1 MKKLFFLLLTNIFL
15 LSLIQA
21 QSYSTKNGYKIDGE
35 IIGLKDTSII
45 LAYYFGGK
53 QYAKDTAITKNG
65 KFTFSG
71 KEKLDG
77 GMYLVVLPEQKWFDI
92 IISEQNFKFKTSLN
106 NLAENM
112 IFINSKENTPFYSY
126 LNFITQKQK
135 DVAPIREKMKTAS
148 STEQKELKKKQE
160 EIDNDVLNFRDN
172 FLKNNKTIFFTK
184 IINATIDPKIPP
196 SPLDSTGKVDEGF
209 PFRYYKKHF
218 WDNMDFSDSRM
229 LRTPLFFTKMEQ
241 FLDKMTAKDPDSII
255 VSSNILVEKSKAN
268 FEIFKYVV
276 SHITSKYERSKIM
289 GMDAVFVNMVEN
301 YYITNMCT
309 WIDSTQLKKIIE
321 RAGKISPNLIGKVAP
336 EFTDIYGRPFMKDPK
351 EKTHTLQS
359 IQAEYTL
366 LVFYG
371 PTCGHCKKEIPKIKN
386 TLDSLID
393 LKYNIKT
400 FAVATEFDK
409 EEWKK
414 FIKNQKTESWLNVAD
429 ISHDKDGN
437 PLASSDWRDKYDIY
451 STPVIYLLDKKKKIL
466 AKRINYKQ
474 LAEII
479 TRE

>member
-255 VSSNILVEKSKAN
+255 ISSNILVEKSKAN
-268 FEIFKYVV
+268 FEI
-276 SHITSKYERSKIM
+276 
-289 GMDAVFVNMVEN
+289 
-301 YYITNMCT
+301 
-309 WIDSTQLKKIIE
+309 
-321 RAGKISPNLIGKVAP
+321 
-336 EFTDIYGRPFMKDPK
+336 
-351 EKTHTLQS
+351 
-359 IQAEYTL
+359 
-366 LVFYG
+366 
-371 PTCGHCKKEIPKIKN
+371 
-386 TLDSLID
+386 
-393 LKYNIKT
+393 
-400 FAVATEFDK
+400 
-409 EEWKK
+409 
-414 FIKNQKTESWLNVAD
+414 
-429 ISHDKDGN
+429 
-437 PLASSDWRDKYDIY
+437 
-451 STPVIYLLDKKKKIL
+451 
-466 AKRINYKQ
+466 
-474 LAEII
+474 
-479 TRE
+479 

>member
-1 MKKLFFLLLTNIFL
+1 MFIEFFCV
-15 LSLIQA
+15 S
-21 QSYSTKNGYKIDGE
+21 SSR
-35 IIGLKDTSII
+35 
-45 LAYYFGGK
+45 
-53 QYAKDTAITKNG
+53 
-65 KFTFSG
+65 
-71 KEKLDG
+71 
-77 GMYLVVLPEQKWFDI
+77 
-92 IISEQNFKFKTSLN
+92 
-106 NLAENM
+106 
-112 IFINSKENTPFYSY
+112 
-126 LNFITQKQK
+126 
-135 DVAPIREKMKTAS
+135 IREIYVIK
-148 STEQKELKKKQE
+148 
-160 EIDNDVLNFRDN
+160 
-172 FLKNNKTIFFTK
+172 
-184 IINATIDPKIPP
+184 
-196 SPLDSTGKVDEGF
+196 SPLDSTGEIDKGF
-209 PFRYYKKHF
+209 PLRYFRQHY
-218 WDNMDFSDSRM
+218 WDNIDFTDSRL
-229 LRTPLFFTKMEQ
+229 LRTNFFHQKIIDYLENYT
-241 FLDKMTAKDPDSII
+241 LHNPDSII

-309 WIDSTQLKKIIE
+309 WIDSTHLKKIIE